1 MKIFITGGAGFIGS
15 ALIRYIIK
23 NTNDSV
29 VNIDNLTYS
38 GDLESLRH
46 LEASNRYNFEKVDV
60 CDQESLTSLFEN
72 HKPQA
77 VMHLAAESHVDRSI
91 ISPDNFIKT
100 NIFGAYSI
108 LEASRAFYNSL
119 SNSKKDTFRFHH
131 ISTDEVYG
139 DLGTKE
145 ELFTEIT
152 PYNPSSPY
160 SASKASADH
169 LVRSWHR
176 TYKLPIIITNCSN
189 NYGPYQFPEK
199 LIPLTII
206 NALNGREIPIY
217 GDGMQVRDWLYVEDH
232 ARALLKVLFESKIGE
247 TYNIGGHNEIKN
259 IDVVKSICILLEEL
273 LPIKPEGIKF
283 YKDLIEF
290 VDDRPGHDERY
301 AIDSTKINNELGW
314 RPVETFE
321 SGLKKTVKWYLNN
334 RDWWENILQNKHKL

>member
-232 ARALLKVLFESKIGE
+232 ARALYEVVSKGKVGE
-247 TYNIGGHNEIKN
+247 TYNIGSRSEKTNLE
-259 IDVVKSICILLEEL
+259 VVETICDLLNDLISQKSKTHSHYKSL
-273 LPIKPEGIKF
+273 IKF
-283 YKDLIEF
+283 IS
-290 VDDRPGHDERY
+290 DRPGHDLRY
-301 AIDSTKINNELGW
+301 AVDPQKIESELDW
-314 RPVETFE
+314 RPKETFS
-321 SGLKKTVKWYLNN
+321 SGMHKTVKWYLDNQKWYSRIIDSTPIN
-334 RDWWENILQNKHKL
+334 